1 MKIVAIKRIALENFW
16 EYTIVQVIREIQ
28 LMKELNTRTDG
39 KKYVPIIYD
48 VIVHHD
54 KEQQQSQQ
62 QFSDPKAGKPKTIP
76 TVFIIMEYFD
86 TDLKTF
92 IRKKLAD
99 LDSKQVL
106 RLVHDCLQALR
117 FLHQNNVVHRDIK
130 PDNLFITHD
139 LRVKIGDFGISRS
152 LPENLTGKGS
162 GNSLRV
168 RNFIR

>member
-1 MKIVAIKRIALENFW
+1 
-16 EYTIVQVIREIQ
+16 
-28 LMKELNTRTDG
+28 
-39 KKYVPIIYD
+39 
-48 VIVHHD
+48 
-54 KEQQQSQQ
+54 
-62 QFSDPKAGKPKTIP
+62 
-76 TVFIIMEYFD
+76 MEYFD